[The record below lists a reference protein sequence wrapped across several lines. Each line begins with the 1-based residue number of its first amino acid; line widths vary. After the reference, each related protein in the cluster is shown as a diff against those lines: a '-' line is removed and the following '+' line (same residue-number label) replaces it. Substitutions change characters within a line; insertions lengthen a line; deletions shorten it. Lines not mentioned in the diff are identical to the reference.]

1 MPAIFISHSSLDQNI
16 SDDIKASLAKL
27 GFEQVFLD
35 FDKDSGIG
43 AGENWERRLYEEL
56 ARCHAVILVLTPNWL
71 ASTWCRIELAQA
83 RALGKV
89 ILPVLCAPLGER
101 FVLPEVQAVDL
112 VDWNAG
118 GLERLDQRLNA
129 ITSEL
134 ARGFRLHPDR
144 SPYPGI
150 HAFEAEDAAIYFGRD
165 DETRAVIE
173 RLDARRT
180 QGGARLLVIIGASG
194 SGKSSLLRAG
204 VLPQIARRRREWIPL
219 PPIRP
224 EKAPLETIAKAIATH
239 VGKPQEWRSWHQ
251 RLGKP
256 EAVNDVDELVKD
268 LRIGE
273 STNATVLLPIDQFEE
288 VFTVATAEERNAFL
302 RLVCAVLDPARDI
315 PLLVVATGRSDV
327 LEGLI
332 ATGDLGQLTE
342 TFPLPLMPLERVP
355 RLVEGPATVASIN
368 VEKGLPERIA
378 RDVENAEA
386 LPLLAHTLWL
396 LYRRSGGDNKLTI
409 AEYEA
414 LGDAQRGLN
423 PVQNSVRLVADQAIA
438 GLRPSPRELA
448 ALRDAF
454 VPHLVRIRLEDGK
467 RVRQAARLSELPP
480 DAHRLVQA
488 LVAAR
493 LLTIRGDRDGAEQQQ
508 LVEVTHEALFKA
520 WPDLDQWLL
529 EEQAF
534 LTDLER
540 IRGSR
545 EVWMQAP
552 QEQKP
557 NALLRGLL
565 LTRSRDWLLRYP
577 QRFTGRDME
586 PLRAFVAE
594 SAAAEDAE
602 RTRAQQQEART
613 RRMER
618 MLFRG
623 AIAASV
629 IMAILAVGAGVA
641 AFMAIRSEERA
652 ARNFERTVDQS
663 DELISK
669 ISDELRDRV
678 GISQD
683 VIRRILSLIE
693 SQMDELVRSDQRSPR
708 LAISRANMLSAFAE
722 NYIELGDLEK
732 AKQRALE
739 CADIVRPLQRAAENR
754 TAVTQQLADCLEVL
768 ANALAARSLFK
779 DSIKAYQESIA
790 LRRQLLAADPTSTTR
805 QRELGHI
812 LTYYAYAEMVSENLA
827 EALARAEETVAI
839 TKALAERDNQN
850 AEWTREYVDSLNTYA
865 LVMLSKRDLAASIK
879 AFTEAIR
886 ISQDLIT
893 KDEGNAT
900 MRRFLSNILANA
912 SDVLFELNENDKA
925 LTLLDRS
932 VNLKRRL
939 HTADALNATWEFEL
953 SLALVKLGRSQFTLK
968 KFDDAFVSF
977 NEARDRMRTLLNR
990 DPANA
995 LRRWMLIDCLMT
1007 MALASREKGDPKAAR
1022 DYATQ
1027 GIAVIDG
1034 LVEIDSTDVIVG
1046 WIKDMK
1052 GKAQAFVAAL
1062 PAE

>member
-1 MPAIFISHSSLDQNI
+1 MPAIFISHSSLDQKI

-256 EAVNDVDELVKD
+256 EAVNDVDELLKD

-273 STNATVLLPIDQFEE
+273 SSNATVLLPIDQFEE
-288 VFTVATAEERNAFL
+288 VFTVATAEERTAFL
-302 RLVCAVLDPARDI
+302 RLVCAVLDPARGL

-342 TFPLPLMPLERVP
+342 TFPLPLMPLDRVP

-396 LYRRSGGDNKLTI
+396 LYRRSGGDKKLTI

-423 PVQNSVRLVADQAIA
+423 PIQNSVRLVADQAIA

-467 RVRQAARLSELPP
+467 RVRQAARLSELPA

-493 LLTIRGDRDGAEQQQ
+493 LLTIRGDRDGTEQQQ

-540 IRGSR
+540 IRGAR

-586 PLRAFVAE
+586 PLRAFIAE

-602 RTRAQQQEART
+602 RARAQEQEART

-629 IMAILAVGAGVA
+629 VMAILAAGRRRRGLHGDPQRGARGAQLRAHRRPVGR
-641 AFMAIRSEERA
+641 IDQQDLERA
-652 ARNFERTVDQS
+652 ARPRRHFAG
-663 DELISK
+663 
-669 ISDELRDRV
+669 RDPPHPQPDRKPD
-678 GISQD
+678 GRAGPRPTS
-683 VIRRILSLIE
+683 S
-693 SQMDELVRSDQRSPR
+693 SPR

-722 NYIELGDLEK
+722 NYIDLGDLQK
-732 AKQRALE
+732 AKQRAQE
-739 CADIVRPLQRAAENR
+739 CADIVRPLQRTAENR

-790 LRRQLLAADPTSTTR
+790 LRRQLLAADPASTTR

-812 LTYYAYAEMVSENLA
+812 LTYYAYAELVSENLA
-827 EALARAEETVAI
+827 EALARAEETIAI
-839 TKALAERDNQN
+839 TKALADRDSQN
-850 AEWTREYVDSLNTYA
+850 AEWMREYVDSPEHLRHGA
-865 LVMLSKRDLAASIK
+865 VFQARPRGFDQGLHRSDPDRPGPDHQGRRQCDDAAVPVEHPGQHLGR
-879 AFTEAIR
+879 AVPAER
-886 ISQDLIT
+886 ERQ
-893 KDEGNAT
+893 G
-900 MRRFLSNILANA
+900 
-912 SDVLFELNENDKA
+912 
-925 LTLLDRS
+925 
-932 VNLKRRL
+932 
-939 HTADALNATWEFEL
+939 ADAPQPQ
-953 SLALVKLGRSQFTLK
+953 RQSQ
-968 KFDDAFVSF
+968 A
-977 NEARDRMRTLLNR
+977 
-990 DPANA
+990 PAPYH
-995 LRRWMLIDCLMT
+995 RR
-1007 MALASREKGDPKAAR
+1007 R
-1022 DYATQ
+1022 
-1027 GIAVIDG
+1027 
-1034 LVEIDSTDVIVG
+1034 
-1046 WIKDMK
+1046 
-1052 GKAQAFVAAL
+1052 
-1062 PAE
+1062 